1 LATGPRGSTASIEQD
16 VLQVHARLEQLRAYI
31 RWTAPLY
38 LLFLVAGL
46 VAAQF
51 VFQSSLAVLAGLH
64 AVFGTMD
71 AALLSRIRQLESS
84 EIRNDAELRTTRAQI
99 ERLAGQVL
107 AAGAGLGVAFAILFV
122 WMVVRG

>member
-1 LATGPRGSTASIEQD
+1 MSTASIEQE
-16 VLQVHARLEQLRAYI
+16 VLQVHARLGQLRSYI
-31 RWTAPLY
+31 RWTTPLY
-38 LLFLVAGL
+38 VLFLAAGL

-51 VFQSSLAVLAGLH
+51 VFQSSLAVLVGLL

-99 ERLAGQVL
+99 ERLARQVL

-122 WMVVRG
+122 WMVVPG

>member
-1 LATGPRGSTASIEQD
+1 MGPRGSTASIEQD
-16 VLQVHARLEQLRAYI
+16 VLQVHARLGQLRSYI

-38 LLFLVAGL
+38 VLFLAAGL

-51 VFQSSLAVLAGLH
+51 VFQSSLAVLAGLL

>member
-1 LATGPRGSTASIEQD
+1 MGPRGSTASIEQD
-16 VLQVHARLEQLRAYI
+16 VLQVHARLEQLRSYI

-38 LLFLVAGL
+38 VLFLAAGL

-51 VFQSSLAVLAGLH
+51 VFQSSLVGLL

-71 AALLSRIRQLESS
+71 AALLSRIRELESS
-84 EIRNDAELRTTRAQI
+84 EIRNDAELRSTRAQI
-99 ERLAGQVL
+99 ERLARQVL